1 MTAKSVKI
9 RIRGRVQG
17 VFFRA
22 WVKDK
27 ADQLGIQGWIR
38 NRLDG
43 DVEALLIGEA
53 RAVDVLI
60 AECRQGPPTAQVD
73 DVRVETALALA
84 AASFEIK
91 NTV

>member
-91 NTV
+91 TTV

>member
-27 ADQLGIQGWIR
+27 ADQLRIQGWIR

-73 DVRVETALALA
+73 DVKVETALALA

-91 NTV
+91 PTV